1 MQPPCC
7 DCCLGNVPFAL
18 HAHAPTCTHPAV
30 SRRYLLLQYNIIEEA
45 ATLQLWWV
53 AHIVVRDLVVT
64 LVGAGWWEWLLY
76 SDMSPYKAKVRVC
89 TRGCTMARE
98 VGAAQSILPGRAV
111 VHILSRG
118 CGARP

>member
-1 MQPPCC
+1 M
-7 DCCLGNVPFAL
+7 
-18 HAHAPTCTHPAV
+18 

-98 VGAAQSILPGRAV
+98 VGAAQSILPGRDSMHV
-111 VHILSRG
+111 LSRG
-118 CGARP
+118 CGCAVGPATCCGVADVHVVFAFAFAVVVPPEHS